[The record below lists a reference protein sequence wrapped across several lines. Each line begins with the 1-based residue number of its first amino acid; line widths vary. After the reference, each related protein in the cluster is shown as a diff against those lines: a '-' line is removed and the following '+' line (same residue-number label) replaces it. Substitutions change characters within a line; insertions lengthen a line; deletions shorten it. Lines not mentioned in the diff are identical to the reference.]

1 MSEESLREIIG
12 IARKTKWNQIKK
24 FIKFIVRNTLKRD
37 AKYSLTAL
45 DVSVNGKKKLKYDQI
60 IKNKEEIKTIDKIV
74 DFDHLSLYQAT
85 PTANNHINLSQNN
98 GTIIVLAK
106 YWGSSFNELQAFDFS
121 VNLDAIDDPFFTI
134 GNDKKINCSEILK
147 IISNGKNSLPK
158 TQKKPPG
165 KKKIEEKNTEIKDI
179 EAYVFEKLTDKNAV
193 WNGEETK
200 TFHNWKAKIKN
211 KYCVDTGKISHYKGK
226 PTKQY
231 STYLNSLINS
241 KKTKVEKSKKTIETK
256 PSTLKKDK
264 VELID
269 QYVFKSL
276 TGKNAIWN
284 GTETKTFQNWK
295 IKTKNKYRSDT
306 GKISHYKGKP
316 TKEFS
321 IYLNSLIKSK
331 PSQAEK
337 PKQKIDK
344 KPIPPKK
351 SNKQELTE
359 QYVFKKIK
367 GKNAIWNG
375 AETQNFINWKKRT
388 HSQYQKETGKNP
400 YYNQKPTKNFKD
412 FLMKRFKI

>member
-106 YWGSSFNELQAFDFS
+106 YWGPGFNELQAFDFS
-121 VNLDAIDDPFFTI
+121 VNLDALDHPFFTI
-134 GNDKKINCSEILK
+134 GNGKKINCSEILK
-147 IISNGKNSLPK
+147 IISNRTDSLPK
-158 TQKKPPG
+158 SKKERS
-165 KKKIEEKNTEIKDI
+165 KKEVIEEKDIEIKDI
-179 EAYVFEKLTDKNAV
+179 EAYFFEKLTGKNAI

-200 TFHNWKAKIKN
+200 TFHSWKAKTKNKYRVETGKISHYKGKPTKQYSVYLDSLINSKKNKVEKPKKKIERKPSAPRNDKVEITEQYIFKILTGKNAIWNRAETKTFQNWKVKTKN
-211 KYCVDTGKISHYKGK
+211 KYCDDTGKISHYKGK

-231 STYLNSLINS
+231 SLYLKSLVNS
-241 KKTKVEKSKKTIETK
+241 KQPKKEKPKETIYKKP
-256 PSTLKKDK
+256 PSPKKDK
-264 VELID
+264 QELTEP
-269 QYVFKSL
+269 YAFKTI

-284 GTETKTFQNWK
+284 G
-295 IKTKNKYRSDT
+295 S
-306 GKISHYKGKP
+306 
-316 TKEFS
+316 
-321 IYLNSLIKSK
+321 
-331 PSQAEK
+331 
-337 PKQKIDK
+337 
-344 KPIPPKK
+344 
-351 SNKQELTE
+351 
-359 QYVFKKIK
+359 
-367 GKNAIWNG
+367 
-375 AETQNFINWKKRT
+375 ETQNFLKWKKRT

-400 YYNQKPTKNFKD
+400 YYNQKLTKNFKD
-412 FLMKRFKI
+412 YLVKRFNF